1 MSMIMSGPAG
11 PSPRPPWPADRVEH
25 WPIETLI
32 SYANNPRLH
41 SEADVERIAPSIV
54 KWGWTNAALVDEQ
67 GVLVAGHLSSGWVP
81 ISADWDPAER

>member
-1 MSMIMSGPAG
+1 MSGPAE